1 MLGTRNMPAL
11 IGVRLGS
18 QFLLL
23 GESYDDTP
31 EFRYGKFSDCL
42 TTGIFFRSCG
52 LRSWKRVHDK
62 VTRNVLLDKNVAL
75 PGC

>member
-42 TTGIFFRSCG
+42 TTGIFF
-52 LRSWKRVHDK
+52 
-62 VTRNVLLDKNVAL
+62 
-75 PGC
+75 